1 MICFKLMSLMCFI
14 LLLFSFGCS
23 NSTFLNKPSTQVNNE
38 LVEVKDTSGLQ
49 SIVQRVKQAIV
60 LLSTSANVDP
70 TSDPT
75 KNGLCAGVAI
85 DDKGHFL
92 TNFHC
97 VYKQN
102 FIKLI
107 YYDETD
113 YEMYDVNVIGLD
125 PLADLALL
133 QVLGDV
139 KPKSYIKISKDT
151 SSMKEGDEVYAMG
164 HPMGMAWTLTKG
176 IISSNERYARHPYI
190 KVIQTDAAINK
201 GNSGGPLL
209 NMKGEIVGINAMI
222 MSRGTGSS
230 GVGLAIRGDIVL
242 KSLESMLA
250 IGRVD
255 RPAVGVTVMS
265 LLGLK
270 AREKILKEFPDLK
283 PEYIPNTLGL
293 YIKPDGNVPEPL
305 KAHDTIIGV
314 NGVPTND
321 GLNFSDELG
330 KYEVGETIKLLILRK
345 RALREVEVTL
355 KVLPVDTEKLYPKG
369 PMQIRP

>member
-1 MICFKLMSLMCFI
+1 
-14 LLLFSFGCS
+14 
-23 NSTFLNKPSTQVNNE
+23 
-38 LVEVKDTSGLQ
+38 
-49 SIVQRVKQAIV
+49 
-60 LLSTSANVDP
+60 
-70 TSDPT
+70 
-75 KNGLCAGVAI
+75 
-85 DDKGHFL
+85 
-92 TNFHC
+92 
-97 VYKQN
+97 
-102 FIKLI
+102 
-107 YYDETD
+107 
-113 YEMYDVNVIGLD
+113 
-125 PLADLALL
+125 
-133 QVLGDV
+133 
-139 KPKSYIKISKDT
+139 
-151 SSMKEGDEVYAMG
+151 
-164 HPMGMAWTLTKG
+164 
-176 IISSNERYARHPYI
+176 
-190 KVIQTDAAINK
+190 
-201 GNSGGPLL
+201 
-209 NMKGEIVGINAMI
+209 MI

>member
-1 MICFKLMSLMCFI
+1 MKSFKLMSLMCFI

-75 KNGLCAGVAI
+75 QNGLCAGVAI

-133 QVLGDV
+133 QVIGDV
-139 KPKSYIKISKDT
+139 KPKSYIKISKD
-151 SSMKEGDEVYAMG
+151 SSNMKEGDEVYAMG

-190 KVIQTDAAINK
+190 KVLQTDAAINK

>member
-1 MICFKLMSLMCFI
+1 MKSFKLMSLMCFI

-60 LLSTSANVDP
+60 LLSTSVNVDP

-75 KNGLCAGVAI
+75 QNGLCAGVAI

-133 QVLGDV
+133 QVIGDV
-139 KPKSYIKISKDT
+139 KPKSYIKISKD
-151 SSMKEGDEVYAMG
+151 SSNMKEGDEVYAMG

-355 KVLPVDTEKLYPKG
+355 KALPVDTEKLYPKG

>member
-1 MICFKLMSLMCFI
+1 MKSFKLMSLMCFI

-75 KNGLCAGVAI
+75 QNGLCAGVAI

-133 QVLGDV
+133 QVIGDV
-139 KPKSYIKISKDT
+139 KPKSYIKISKD
-151 SSMKEGDEVYAMG
+151 SSNMKEGDEVYAMG

-250 IGRVD
+250 IGRVE

>member
-1 MICFKLMSLMCFI
+1 MKSFKLMSLMCFI

-133 QVLGDV
+133 QVIGDV
-139 KPKSYIKISKDT
+139 KPKSYIKISKD
-151 SSMKEGDEVYAMG
+151 SSNMKEGDEVYAMG

-190 KVIQTDAAINK
+190 KVLQTDAAINK

-305 KAHDTIIGV
+305 MAHVTIIGV

-355 KVLPVDTEKLYPKG
+355 KALPVDTEKLYPKG

>member
-1 MICFKLMSLMCFI
+1 MKSFKLMSLMCFI

-60 LLSTSANVDP
+60 LLSTSVNVDP

-75 KNGLCAGVAI
+75 QNGLCAGVAI

-133 QVLGDV
+133 QVIGDV
-139 KPKSYIKISKDT
+139 KPKSYIKISKD
-151 SSMKEGDEVYAMG
+151 SSNMKEGDEVYAMG

-190 KVIQTDAAINK
+190 KVLQTDAAINK

>member
-1 MICFKLMSLMCFI
+1 MKSFKLMSLMCFI

-60 LLSTSANVDP
+60 LLSTSVNVDP

-75 KNGLCAGVAI
+75 QNGLCAGVAI

-139 KPKSYIKISKDT
+139 KPKSYIKISKD
-151 SSMKEGDEVYAMG
+151 SSNMKEGDEVYAMG

-190 KVIQTDAAINK
+190 KVLQTDAAINK

-355 KVLPVDTEKLYPKG
+355 KALPVDTEKLYPKG

>member
-1 MICFKLMSLMCFI
+1 MKSFKLMSLMCFI

-60 LLSTSANVDP
+60 LLSTSVNVDP

-75 KNGLCAGVAI
+75 QNGLCAGVAI

-133 QVLGDV
+133 QVIGDV

-151 SSMKEGDEVYAMG
+151 SNMKEGDEVYAMG

>member
-1 MICFKLMSLMCFI
+1 MKSFKLMSLMCFI

-60 LLSTSANVDP
+60 LLSTSVNVDP

-75 KNGLCAGVAI
+75 QNGLCAGVAI

-133 QVLGDV
+133 QVIGDV
-139 KPKSYIKISKDT
+139 KPKSYIKISKD
-151 SSMKEGDEVYAMG
+151 SSNMKEGDEVYAMG

-190 KVIQTDAAINK
+190 KVLQTDAAINK

-355 KVLPVDTEKLYPKG
+355 KALPVDTEKLYPKG

>member
-1 MICFKLMSLMCFI
+1 MKSFKLMSLMCFI

-133 QVLGDV
+133 QVIGDV
-139 KPKSYIKISKDT
+139 KPKSYIKISKD
-151 SSMKEGDEVYAMG
+151 SSNMKEGDEVYAMG

-190 KVIQTDAAINK
+190 KVLQTDAAINK

-355 KVLPVDTEKLYPKG
+355 KALPVDTEKLYPKG

>member
-1 MICFKLMSLMCFI
+1 MKSFKLMSLMCFI

-60 LLSTSANVDP
+60 LLSTSVNVDP

-75 KNGLCAGVAI
+75 QNGLCAGVAI

-133 QVLGDV
+133 QVIGDV
-139 KPKSYIKISKDT
+139 KPKSYIKISKD
-151 SSMKEGDEVYAMG
+151 SSNMKEGDEVYAMG

>member
-1 MICFKLMSLMCFI
+1 MKSFKLMSLMCFI

-60 LLSTSANVDP
+60 LLSTSVNVDP

-133 QVLGDV
+133 QVIGDV
-139 KPKSYIKISKDT
+139 KPKSYIKISKD
-151 SSMKEGDEVYAMG
+151 SSNMKEGDEVYAMG

-190 KVIQTDAAINK
+190 KVLQTDAAINK

-270 AREKILKEFPDLK
+270 AREKILKEFPDIK

-355 KVLPVDTEKLYPKG
+355 KALPVDTEKLYPKG

>member
-1 MICFKLMSLMCFI
+1 MKSFKLMSLMCFI

-133 QVLGDV
+133 QVIGDV
-139 KPKSYIKISKDT
+139 KPKSYIKISKD
-151 SSMKEGDEVYAMG
+151 SSNMKEGDEVYAMG